1 MAGKQVAVCH
11 LAGYCCCASWA
22 EAVRV
27 DVAAL
32 LVVGPHALVGAY
44 TLASVVVA
52 AMRVGQKQL
61 GKVCRP

>member
-1 MAGKQVAVCH
+1 
-11 LAGYCCCASWA
+11 
-22 EAVRV
+22 
-27 DVAAL
+27 VAAL